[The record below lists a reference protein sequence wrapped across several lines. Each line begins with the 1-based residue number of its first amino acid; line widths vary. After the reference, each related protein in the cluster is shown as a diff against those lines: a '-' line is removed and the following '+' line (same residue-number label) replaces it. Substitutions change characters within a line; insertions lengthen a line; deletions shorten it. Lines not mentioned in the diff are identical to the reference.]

1 MQIREWPFRVVARG
15 GAGMRVAP
23 AKGSQSFVM
32 AHLFTF
38 LGPLLIVVG
47 LVGSIRD
54 LSGRS
59 DRRF

>member
-1 MQIREWPFRVVARG
+1 MV
-15 GAGMRVAP
+15 
-23 AKGSQSFVM
+23 
-32 AHLFTF
+32 HLFTF

-54 LSGRS
+54 LNGRS

>member
-1 MQIREWPFRVVARG
+1 ML
-15 GAGMRVAP
+15 ML
-23 AKGSQSFVM
+23 
-32 AHLFTF
+32 HLLSF
-38 LGPLLIVVG
+38 LGPLLIAVG

>member
-1 MQIREWPFRVVARG
+1 MCKSVKGRLNA
-15 GAGMRVAP
+15 GAPLVGH
-23 AKGSQSFVM
+23 KSCTNEGQSESVM
-32 AHLFTF
+32 VHLFTF